1 MGTSSVGAKLS
12 GSSWTAWPI
21 VTSPTD
27 TESRARPPLF
37 KVHVFSVSPAAQWSG
52 RHLRAPVR
60 PDGES
65 RPKHMRYDGD
75 SAPGDAVGLQAEKGE
90 LPREPLS
97 APHYAIEGEQQD
109 GHTHGGAH

>member
-1 MGTSSVGAKLS
+1 
-12 GSSWTAWPI
+12 
-21 VTSPTD
+21 
-27 TESRARPPLF
+27 
-37 KVHVFSVSPAAQWSG
+37 VHVFSVSPAAQWSG
-52 RHLRAPVR
+52 RHLWAPVG

-75 SAPGDAVGLQAEKGE
+75 SAPGDPVGLQAEKGE

-109 GHTHGGAH
+109 GDTHGGAH